1 MTPAVAAGPPAQTGS
16 AATNASVKL
25 WQLAN
30 SVTNAARYRCLTYK
44 HGVIRVHIYICIY
57 IYTYV
62 CIYMYV
68 CVCIYTYIYIM
79 WIEYGGD
86 MVVVPSIK

>member
-44 HGVIRVHIYICIY
+44 HGVIRVHIYIYVYIYIY

-62 CIYMYV
+62 CIYIYV
-68 CVCIYTYIYIM
+68 CMCIYIHIYI
-79 WIEYGGD
+79 
-86 MVVVPSIK
+86 